1 MVQATIEYK
10 GGVYLSQPY
19 KVDILIPLL
28 ASAGR
33 LLGADLFQLVAAQN
47 SELAAVV
54 SAVPPM
60 QFPDRK
66 SARAELVEILG
77 EIFPQLPAAEYIS
90 EMTELLVGLTAIAS
104 GLNAE
109 AEEKT
114 SIEATSDNPES
125 GDGPIV
131 AIEPEPACPIP
142 IPSETVVVAGL
153 ALGSEGAIA

>member
-10 GGVYLSQPY
+10 GGIHLSQPY
-19 KVDILIPLL
+19 KMDVLIPLL

-33 LLGADLFQLVAAQN
+33 LLGADLFRLVAGQN

-77 EIFPQLPAAEYIS
+77 EIFPHLPAAEYIS

-104 GLNAE
+104 GLSGIEAAE
-109 AEEKT
+109 
-114 SIEATSDNPES
+114 SPDIPISATSD
-125 GDGPIV
+125 
-131 AIEPEPACPIP
+131 EPEPACPMP
-142 IPSETVVVAGL
+142 TPAETVVVAGL
-153 ALGSEGAIA
+153 ALETEGAIA